1 MARPMANFGH
11 HTASSLRFL
20 PMSII
25 SAIYLRIPNWIGDVC
40 MSLPCLD
47 ALLDTE
53 LPIVVCARPWAR
65 ELLDAYPIAGFI
77 PMSGRWRQDR
87 AAVQTFRKKAR
98 HAHPR
103 GILLPDS
110 LSSAMVFRFAGIPCA
125 GHRDDGRSLI
135 LRWPVRKSTRK
146 LHAVEAWYRL
156 TTRTLDMWGT
166 GPAGEAASLSL
177 DLQLTQNQRA
187 AAHQVMDE
195 AGIEPDHFVLIAPTA
210 VGLHHGKNKVW
221 PHFETLTQRLQQQG
235 HRVVMCPPPAEVD
248 QALRNAPSAQ
258 CLPSVGLGAF
268 ATLTRHASLV
278 ICNDSGVSHV
288 AAAAGARQLTLFGV
302 TQQERTGP
310 WSSRATCLG
319 SAKAWPSLDE
329 TESKALQL
337 ITSCR
342 GD

>member
-11 HTASSLRFL
+11 HTASSLLIL
-20 PMSII
+20 PMSTI

-47 ALLDTE
+47 LLLDTK

-65 ELLDAYPIAGFI
+65 ELLDAYPVAGFI

-87 AAVQTFRKKAR
+87 AAVQSFRKKAR
-98 HAHPR
+98 HAHAR
-103 GILLPDS
+103 GLLLPDS

-135 LRWPVRKSTRK
+135 MRWPVRKSTRK
-146 LHAVEAWYRL
+146 LHAVESWYRL
-156 TTRTLDMWGT
+156 AGHALDMWSLGS
-166 GPAGEAASLSL
+166 ASHSVPSSL
-177 DLQLTQNQRA
+177 NLQLTWDHQYA
-187 AAHQVMDE
+187 AQQLMNE
-195 AGIEPDHFVLIAPTA
+195 SGLEPGQFVLIAPTA

-221 PHFETLTQRLQQQG
+221 PHFEKLTQRLQQQG
-235 HRVVMCPPPAEVD
+235 YRVVMCPPPAEVD
-248 QALRNAPSAQ
+248 QALENAPSAQ
-258 CLPSVGLGAF
+258 CLPSVRLGAF

-278 ICNDSGVSHV
+278 ICNDSGVSHI

-302 TQQERTGP
+302 TQQDRTGP
-310 WSSRATCLG
+310 WSASATCLG
-319 SAKAWPSLDE
+319 SAKAWPDLDE

-337 ITSCR
+337 IQSCHSQ
-342 GD
+342 